1 MYHPYLDYYFHIQ
14 MYYYEVIFMANFDY
28 FKNYVD
34 HLERYNQL
42 EAHEQHILEFKAM
55 CA

>member
-1 MYHPYLDYYFHIQ
+1 
-14 MYYYEVIFMANFDY
+14 MANFDY

-34 HLERYNQL
+34 HIERYNQL
-42 EAHEQHILEFKAM
+42 EAHEQHIMEFKAM